1 MDPNS
6 LPEHMRKYFNAAA
19 NPSFLASFAAM
30 NQVRPCLLGTKL
42 IFFLIFIP
50 YMYIR
55 TASLTTEIII
65 ISANEWSH
73 NLFCFL
79 QTPPAAT
86 ATSETAG
93 SPSPTGA
100 EGLLLAAAHLGS
112 ESPVDMDGCS
122 TKPRKGGKKPR
133 RSAVNIVYGR
143 KSQKS

>member
-30 NQVRPCLLGTKL
+30 NQVRPCLLATEL
-42 IFFLIFIP
+42 IIFLIFVP

-55 TASLTTEIII
+55 TASFTTEIIN
-65 ISANEWSH
+65 ISANKWSH
-73 NLFCFL
+73 DLL

-112 ESPVDMDGCS
+112 ESPVDMEGCS

-133 RSAVNIVYGR
+133 RSAVNIVYGG

>member
-6 LPEHMRKYFNAAA
+6 LPEHMRKYFNAAT
-19 NPSFLASFAAM
+19 NPSLHTSFAAM
-30 NQVRPCLLGTKL
+30 NQVRPCLLATKL
-42 IFFLIFIP
+42 IFFLIFVP

-55 TASLTTEIII
+55 TASFTTEIIT
-65 ISANEWSH
+65 ISANKWSH
-73 NLFCFL
+73 DLL

-86 ATSETAG
+86 ATSESAG

-122 TKPRKGGKKPR
+122 TKRKKGGKKPR
-133 RSAVNIVYGR
+133 RSAVNIVYGG
-143 KSQKS
+143 KCQKS

>member
-6 LPEHMRKYFNAAA
+6 IPEHMRKYFNAVA
-19 NPSFLASFAAM
+19 NPSLVASFAAM
-30 NQVRPCLLGTKL
+30 SQVRPCMLATKL
-42 IFFLIFIP
+42 IFCLLLVP

-55 TASLTTEIII
+55 TARFTTEIII
-65 ISANEWSH
+65 ISANKWSH
-73 NLFCFL
+73 DLFCFL

-86 ATSETAG
+86 ATSETTG

-122 TKPRKGGKKPR
+122 TRPKKGGKKPR

-143 KSQKS
+143 KSRKF